1 MGRTTVQVLAKDM
14 CEALLTIVCLIQR
27 ERETGREG
35 EMKKKK
41 SKYFFCLL

>member
-27 ERETGREG
+27 ERQREG
-35 EMKKKK
+35 EEKKEKK
-41 SKYFFCLL
+41 